1 MKNIFTILLT
11 IMIIIIFNSCNKDV
25 SNTKLDL
32 IQNMIVNKTW
42 YLDYSILGN
51 KTQSYV
57 GQSTYFITYLKNKTT
72 KDSDVLNCIF
82 SIVENNGKFILI
94 VNTKTFNGNNLSYSN
109 TIESVGDMKMIQSYI
124 STGKTEK
131 TMLYFTSK

>member
-1 MKNIFTILLT
+1 
-11 IMIIIIFNSCNKDV
+11 MIIIIFNSCNKDV

-72 KDSDVLNCIF
+72 KDSDGLNGIF

>member
-1 MKNIFTILLT
+1 
-11 IMIIIIFNSCNKDV
+11 MIIIIFNSCNKDIA
-25 SNTKLDL
+25 NTKLDL

-42 YLDYSILGN
+42 YLDYSIIGN

-57 GQSTYFITYLKNKTT
+57 GQSTYFITYLRNRTT
-72 KDSDVLNCIF
+72 KDSDGLSGIF